1 VSLIDLLIYLII
13 AWIIIYYILVK
24 KVKKYFAPYGP
35 ALLIKTQ
42 AGVKTIDKVSRT
54 KFWDYFVTFFYYSM
68 PIFGILT
75 VILLIW
81 EAFII
86 LSIPKSAA
94 PPLSYALALPG
105 INPVIPVG
113 FGIVGLIIAVALH
126 EAAHGIA
133 ARRFNI
139 PVRSTGLLWFI
150 IPIGAFVE
158 PDENVMR
165 ERDSKTRGKIFAAG
179 PGMNVT
185 LAVIFLIL
193 AIVLAYS
200 FTPVSGAPVQSS
212 LSPSI
217 LPGDII
223 EKIGNINI
231 KNVST
236 FSLLSFTPGTNVSV
250 LLNRNG
256 NLISE
261 NVTYGV
267 YITGIVVG
275 YPAQE
280 AGIKI
285 GSIIL
290 SVNGKE
296 ITNITNFENILSGYQ
311 AGQTI
316 FVKTL
321 YKNSIHSYNV
331 TLASKYSYL
340 ISAGDNAPGIPK
352 TYPFMGIDVSLMGLS
367 LFDQY
372 SYINLLR
379 DPFSSGPL
387 GFFVYLGLP
396 FHYELP
402 LPATLQSS
410 FNANIIV
417 LNMEYLF
424 YWLFWLNFAL
434 GLTNILPLVPLD
446 GGYVLLNMP
455 ALQKNQKLRNVIVAV
470 IGLSVLFLILWQLI
484 IPRI

>member
-1 VSLIDLLIYLII
+1 MHLFELLIYII
-13 AWIIIYYILVK
+13 AAWIIIYYILINK
-24 KVKKYFAPYGP
+24 AKKYFAPYGP

-42 AGVKTIDKVSRT
+42 AGVKTIDKVSRI
-54 KFWDYFVTFFYYSM
+54 KFWDYFVSFFYYAM
-68 PIFGILT
+68 PVFGVLT

-81 EAFII
+81 EAFLI

-94 PPLSYALALPG
+94 IPLSYALALPG

-113 FGIVGLIIAVALH
+113 FGLVGLIIAVALH
-126 EAAHGIA
+126 EASHGIA

-139 PVRSTGLLWFI
+139 PIRSTGLLWFI

-158 PDENVMR
+158 PDENVMK

-185 LAVIFLIL
+185 LAVIFLVL
-193 AIVLAYS
+193 AVVLAYS
-200 FTPVSGAPVQSS
+200 ISPVQGAPVQSS
-212 LSPSI
+212 ISSSI

-223 EKIGNINI
+223 EKIGNISIN
-231 KNVST
+231 NVNTIS
-236 FSLLSFTPGTNVSV
+236 SLSLTPGNNVTV
-250 LLNRNG
+250 ELIRNG
-256 NLISE
+256 KTINE
-261 NVTYGV
+261 NVRYGV
-267 YITGIVVG
+267 YITGLVAG

-290 SVNGKE
+290 SVDGNK
-296 ITNITNFENILSGYQ
+296 ITNVTNFEKILSTYV

-316 FVKTL
+316 LVKVL
-321 YKNSIHSYNV
+321 YKNSPQSFNV
-331 TLASKYSYL
+331 TLSSKYSYL
-340 ISAGDNAPGIPK
+340 IAAGDTSPGIPK
-352 TYPFMGIDVSLMGLS
+352 TYPFMGVDVSIMGLS

-372 SYINLLR
+372 SYLGLLR
-379 DPFSSGPL
+379 NPFSSGLL
-387 GFFVYLGLP
+387 GFFVYMGLP

-402 LPATLQSS
+402 LPSVLQNSL
-410 FNANIIV
+410 NANFLL
-417 LNMEYLF
+417 LNTEYLF

-434 GLTNILPLVPLD
+434 GLTNILPLIPLD

-455 ALQKNQKLRNVIVAV
+455 ALQKNRKIRNAIVAI